1 LSKSATL
8 HQIIL
13 QQNTIKMNNKTLSI
27 VSYITIIGWLVA
39 YLKGKDNA
47 DSMLK
52 YHLRQ
57 ALGLALVNIIFS
69 LALNI
74 IAMVIP
80 ALSFIGVFGFVFLI
94 LWIIGIINA
103 ANGAQKP
110 LPIIGKMFENKFA
123 FVG

>member
-1 LSKSATL
+1 MSKSATL

-74 IAMVIP
+74 VAMVIP

>member
-1 LSKSATL
+1 MSKSATL

-74 IAMVIP
+74 VAMVIL

>member
-1 LSKSATL
+1 MVKAAILHLTIL
-8 HQIIL
+8 HQ
-13 QQNTIKMNNKTLSI
+13 NSIKMNNKTLSI

-69 LALNI
+69 LTLNI
-74 IAMVIP
+74 VAMVIP
-80 ALSFIGVFGFVFLI
+80 ALSFIGVFGFVFLV

-103 ANGAQKP
+103 ANGALKP
-110 LPIIGKMFENKFA
+110 LPLIGKIFENKFA

>member
-1 LSKSATL
+1 MSKSATL

-27 VSYITIIGWLVA
+27 VSYITIIGWIVA

-74 IAMVIP
+74 VAMVIP

>member
-74 IAMVIP
+74 VAMVIL

>member
-1 LSKSATL
+1 MVKAAILHLTIL
-8 HQIIL
+8 HQ
-13 QQNTIKMNNKTLSI
+13 NSIKMNNKTLSI

-74 IAMVIP
+74 VAIVIP
-80 ALSFIGVFGFVFLI
+80 ALSFIGVFGFVFLV

-103 ANGAQKP
+103 ANGALKP
-110 LPIIGKMFENKFA
+110 LPLIGKLFENKFA

>member
-1 LSKSATL
+1 MVKTAILHRTIL
-8 HQIIL
+8 HQ
-13 QQNTIKMNNKTLSI
+13 NSIKMNNKTLSI

-74 IAMVIP
+74 VAMVIP
-80 ALSFIGVFGFVFLI
+80 ALSFIGVFGFVFLG

-103 ANGAQKP
+103 ANGALKP
-110 LPIIGKMFENKFA
+110 LPLIGKIFENKFA

>member
-1 LSKSATL
+1 
-8 HQIIL
+8 
-13 QQNTIKMNNKTLSI
+13 MNNKTLSI

-74 IAMVIP
+74 VAMVIP

-94 LWIIGIINA
+94 LTKNGIINA

>member
-1 LSKSATL
+1 MVKTAILHRTIL
-8 HQIIL
+8 HQ
-13 QQNTIKMNNKTLSI
+13 NSIKMNNKTLSI

-74 IAMVIP
+74 VAMVIP
-80 ALSFIGVFGFVFLI
+80 ALSFIGVFGFVFLV

-103 ANGAQKP
+103 ANGALKP
-110 LPIIGKMFENKFA
+110 LPLIGKIFENKFA

>member
-1 LSKSATL
+1 
-8 HQIIL
+8 
-13 QQNTIKMNNKTLSI
+13 MNNKTLSI

-39 YLKGKDNA
+39 YVKGKDNA
-47 DSMLK
+47 DAMLK

-74 IAMVIP
+74 VAMLVP
-80 ALSFIGVFGFVFLI
+80 ALSFIGIFGLFFLV

-110 LPIIGKMFENKFA
+110 LPVIGKAFENKFA

>member
-1 LSKSATL
+1 MSKSATL

-74 IAMVIP
+74 VAMVIP
-80 ALSFIGVFGFVFLI
+80 ALSFISVFGFVFLI